1 MDVRVPYRLTFLQ
14 KLRLA
19 LSVFTIY
26 WPIRLYVNIAYWSWE
41 TLEDTWLLWILEIIL
56 TISFFIFWL
65 AVTEWLEQKFAH
77 LLPNGF
83 QLRFSFAGPL
93 ANLVVAGA
101 LAVVFNT
108 GFHQLWHWTNHL
120 TYNDSERR
128 EVMMS
133 LPSEKESRKRS
144 GFSDR
149 HDSERDQRRRANNG
163 LMMIA
168 MLSAFYLAA
177 NWRSVR
183 QLEELRVKAEQLKRE
198 ATQAQFAALK
208 NQVNP
213 HFLFNSLSILS
224 SLVEVDTRLSIQ
236 FISRLSKA
244 YRYILEQRDS
254 ERVSLKTELDFL
266 DSYTFLLNIR
276 FDGKLKIVQHVSA
289 EDALKYGIAPLT
301 LQLLVENAVKHNQM
315 SAEKPLL
322 VTIQTDGD
330 YLTVSN
336 PLQLRPQEESST
348 GLGLENIANRY
359 RLLTDLPVWSGEE
372 NGSFV
377 IKIPLLS

>member
-26 WPIRLYVNIAYWSWE
+26 WPIRLYVNIAHWSWE

-83 QLRFSFAGPL
+83 QLRFSFAGQL

-120 TYNDSERR
+120 TDNDGERR

-289 EDALKYGIAPLT
+289 EDALTYGIAPLT

-377 IKIPLLS
+377 IRIPLLS